1 MHRESSRDGRSA
13 GQVHHLRPS
22 VSERVSMSA
31 WFSSRLRSPREL
43 SRAWPA
49 LAATAILAIVGGALL
64 SYRLSLSAGLAQMS
78 RDSDDRLTLI
88 ASTFDATVA
97 RFRYLPTVLSL
108 ADPVRRLF
116 RTPADGQ
123 VAEAANRYLKSL
135 NQAAGSADL
144 YVLDTAGVALAASN
158 YDGAKS
164 FVGHAYDFRPYFQ
177 SAIRDG
183 EGQLYAVGVTTG
195 LPGYFLSQRIMEGEL
210 TIGVAV
216 VKIDLTPLEAD
227 WVRAGDLVAMEDE
240 GGVVI
245 LASRAQWKYHPLRT
259 LPSIALA
266 RLNESRQFG
275 DTIEIAPILGSS
287 AESGE
292 VSVELGD
299 GVHDYALRA
308 RPLPAHGW
316 QLLIFSDIGEAR
328 RHAMT
333 VAATAGFAVLAVQ
346 LLGLVAYQWRQSM
359 RAKGEANELLERS
372 VAERTIELR
381 EANRRLTGE
390 VQERTRTEKELRQ
403 THESLVQSAKLASL
417 GQALAGVA
425 HEINQPLAALTT
437 YIASSRLLLQRGENE
452 RAASNVDLMSSVAE
466 RMLALVGHLRMF
478 ARKETGATS
487 RVDVGL
493 TIGNAMRLL
502 HYRIRHESIEV
513 VMDVPAEPAHVEA
526 NPIRLEQVFVNLL
539 SNAVQS
545 MRDRPHRV
553 LKVSIYRDGSNVTTV
568 VADTGSGISAEH
580 MKSLFD
586 PFFTTK
592 EIGEGLGLGLSIS
605 YGIVRELGGSIE
617 VESELH
623 IGSRF
628 RVTLPASPA

>member
-1 MHRESSRDGRSA
+1 M
-13 GQVHHLRPS
+13 
-22 VSERVSMSA
+22 SERVAMSA
-31 WFSSRLRSPREL
+31 WFSSRLGLPGGL

-49 LAATAILAIVGGALL
+49 IAAIAVLAIVGVALL
-64 SYRLSLSAGLAQMS
+64 SYRLALSAGLAQMS

-116 RTPADGQ
+116 RTPGDGA
-123 VAEAANRYLKSL
+123 VVEAANRYLKSL
-135 NQAAGSADL
+135 NQAAGSAEL
-144 YVLDTAGVALAASN
+144 YVLDTAGVTLAASN

-195 LPGYFLSQRIMEGEL
+195 LPGYFLSQRITEGEL

-240 GGVVI
+240 EGVLI
-245 LASRAQWKYHPLRT
+245 LASRAQWKYHPLRR
-259 LPSIALA
+259 LPSTAVA
-266 RLNESRQFG
+266 RLNASRQFG
-275 DTIEIAPILGSS
+275 DTIENAPILGSS

-299 GVHDYALRA
+299 DDGVHEYALRA

-333 VAATAGFAVLAVQ
+333 IAVTAGFAVLTVQ
-346 LLGLVAYQWRQSM
+346 LLGLVAHQWRQSM
-359 RAKGEANELLERS
+359 KAKGEANELLERS
-372 VAERTIELR
+372 VAERTMELR
-381 EANRRLTGE
+381 EANRQLTSE
-390 VQERTRTEKELRQ
+390 VLERTRTEQELRQ

-437 YIASSRLLLQRGENE
+437 YIASSRVLLQRNE
-452 RAASNVDLMSSVAE
+452 IERTALNLDLMSSIAE
-466 RMLALVGHLRMF
+466 RMMALIGHLRMF

-487 RVDVGL
+487 RVDVGVTL
-493 TIGNAMRLL
+493 GNAMRLL
-502 HYRIRHESIEV
+502 QYRIRNEGIEV
-513 VMDVPAEPAHVEA
+513 VLDLPAEPAHVEA

-545 MRDRPHRV
+545 MRDRPRRV
-553 LKVSIYRDGSNVTTV
+553 LTVSIRRAGSTVTTE
-568 VADTGSGISAEH
+568 VADTGSGISADH

-605 YGIVRELGGSIE
+605 YGIVRELGGTIS
-617 VESELH
+617 VESELQ

-628 RVTLPASPA
+628 RVTLPTPPEPA

>member
-1 MHRESSRDGRSA
+1 
-13 GQVHHLRPS
+13 
-22 VSERVSMSA
+22 MSA
-31 WFSSRLRSPREL
+31 WFSSRLELPREL

-49 LAATAILAIVGGALL
+49 IAAIAILAIVGVALL
-64 SYRLSLSAGLAQMS
+64 SYRLALSAGLAQMS

-88 ASTFDATVA
+88 GSTFDATVA

-116 RTPADGQ
+116 RTPGDEA
-123 VAEAANRYLKSL
+123 VVEAANRYLKSL
-135 NQAAGSADL
+135 NQAAGSAEL

-195 LPGYFLSQRIMEGEL
+195 LPGYFLSQRITEGEL

-245 LASRAQWKYHPLRT
+245 LASRARWKYHPLRT
-259 LPSIALA
+259 LPSSAVA
-266 RLNESRQFG
+266 RLNKSRQFG
-275 DTIEIAPILGSS
+275 DTIENAPILHSS
-287 AESGE
+287 AASGN
-292 VSVELGD
+292 VSVGLGD
-299 GVHDYALRA
+299 DNDIHEYALRA
-308 RPLPAHGW
+308 RHLPAHGW
-316 QLLIFSDIGEAR
+316 QLLIFSDIGDAR
-328 RHAMT
+328 RHAMM
-333 VAATAGFAVLAVQ
+333 VAATAGFAVLTIQ

-359 RAKGEANELLERS
+359 KAKGEANELLERS
-372 VAERTIELR
+372 VAERTMELR
-381 EANRRLTGE
+381 EANRQLTSE
-390 VQERTRTEKELRQ
+390 VLERTRTEQELRQ

-437 YIASSRLLLQRGENE
+437 YIASSRVLLQRNE
-452 RAASNVDLMSSVAE
+452 IERTALNLDLMSSIAE
-466 RMLALVGHLRMF
+466 RMMALIGHLRMF

-487 RVDVGL
+487 RVDVGVTL
-493 TIGNAMRLL
+493 GNAMRLL
-502 HYRIRHESIEV
+502 QYRIRNEGIEV
-513 VMDVPAEPAHVEA
+513 VLDLPAEPAHVEA

-545 MRDRPHRV
+545 MRDRPRRV
-553 LKVSIYRDGSNVTTV
+553 LTVSIRRAGSTVTTE
-568 VADTGSGISAEH
+568 VADTGSGISADH

-605 YGIVRELGGSIE
+605 YGIVRELGGTIS
-617 VESELH
+617 VESELQ

-628 RVTLPASPA
+628 RVTLPAPPAPT

>member
-1 MHRESSRDGRSA
+1 
-13 GQVHHLRPS
+13 
-22 VSERVSMSA
+22 MSA
-31 WFSSRLRSPREL
+31 WFSSRLGLQREL

-49 LAATAILAIVGGALL
+49 ITAIAVLAIVGVALL
-64 SYRLSLSAGLAQMS
+64 SYRLALSAGLGQMS

-108 ADPVRRLF
+108 ADPVRQLF
-116 RTPADGQ
+116 RTPGDGA
-123 VAEAANRYLKSL
+123 VVDAANRYLKSL
-135 NQAAGSADL
+135 NQAAGSAEL

-177 SAIRDG
+177 KAIRDG

-195 LPGYFLSQRIMEGEL
+195 LPGYFLSQRITEGEL

-227 WVRAGDLVAMEDE
+227 WVRAGDLVAIEDE

-245 LASRAQWKYHPLRT
+245 LASRAQWKYHPLQT
-259 LPSIALA
+259 LPPSAVA

-275 DTIEIAPILGSS
+275 DTIENAPILHSS
-287 AESGE
+287 TESGN
-292 VSVELGD
+292 VSVGLGD
-299 GVHDYALRA
+299 DDDVHEYALRA
-308 RPLPAHGW
+308 RRLPAHGW
-316 QLLIFSDIGEAR
+316 QLLIFSDIGDSR

-333 VAATAGFAVLAVQ
+333 VAATAGFAVLTVQ
-346 LLGLVAYQWRQSM
+346 LLGLVSYQWRQSM
-359 RAKGEANELLERS
+359 KAKGEANELLERS
-372 VAERTIELR
+372 VAERTMELR
-381 EANRRLTGE
+381 EANRRLTSE
-390 VQERTRTEKELRQ
+390 VQERTRTEQVLRQ

-437 YIASSRLLLQRGENE
+437 YIASSRLLLQRSEIE
-452 RAASNVDLMSSVAE
+452 RTALNLDLMSSIAE
-466 RMLALVGHLRMF
+466 RMMALIGHLRMF

-487 RVDVGL
+487 RVDVGMTL
-493 TIGNAMRLL
+493 SNAMRLL
-502 HYRIRHESIEV
+502 EYRIRNEGIEIV
-513 VMDVPAEPAHVEA
+513 LDLPAEPAHVEA

-545 MRDRPHRV
+545 MRDRPRRV
-553 LKVSIYRDGSNVTTV
+553 LSVSIRCAEGTV
-568 VADTGSGISAEH
+568 MTEVADTGSGISVDH

-605 YGIVRELGGSIE
+605 YGIVRELGGTIS
-617 VESELH
+617 VESELQ

-628 RVTLPASPA
+628 RVTLPAPRASA

>member
-1 MHRESSRDGRSA
+1 
-13 GQVHHLRPS
+13 
-22 VSERVSMSA
+22 
-31 WFSSRLRSPREL
+31 
-43 SRAWPA
+43 
-49 LAATAILAIVGGALL
+49 
-64 SYRLSLSAGLAQMS
+64 
-78 RDSDDRLTLI
+78 
-88 ASTFDATVA
+88 
-97 RFRYLPTVLSL
+97 
-108 ADPVRRLF
+108 
-116 RTPADGQ
+116 
-123 VAEAANRYLKSL
+123 
-135 NQAAGSADL
+135 
-144 YVLDTAGVALAASN
+144 
-158 YDGAKS
+158 
-164 FVGHAYDFRPYFQ
+164 
-177 SAIRDG
+177 
-183 EGQLYAVGVTTG
+183 
-195 LPGYFLSQRIMEGEL
+195 
-210 TIGVAV
+210 
-216 VKIDLTPLEAD
+216 
-227 WVRAGDLVAMEDE
+227 
-240 GGVVI
+240 
-245 LASRAQWKYHPLRT
+245 
-259 LPSIALA
+259 
-266 RLNESRQFG
+266 
-275 DTIEIAPILGSS
+275 
-287 AESGE
+287 
-292 VSVELGD
+292 
-299 GVHDYALRA
+299 
-308 RPLPAHGW
+308 
-316 QLLIFSDIGEAR
+316 
-328 RHAMT
+328 
-333 VAATAGFAVLAVQ
+333 
-346 LLGLVAYQWRQSM
+346 M

-466 RMLALVGHLRMF
+466 RMLALIGHLRMF

-623 IGSRF
+623 TGSRF